1 MKEICKK
8 NKSKAPWD
16 YFSVL
21 TELET
26 MKENIKVVFFI
37 DEYETPIVT
46 LFGKPKKWNQLDDAY
61 NVLFQNLKSFQ
72 SAPFFEKAIITGV
85 LSLRNLSIFSRL
97 NSFQDLILIKI
108 MQQPLWIWLFFPKF
122 QRELCDFTNLF
133 NTTYLQ
139 FGQVKGKTL
148 KFWKIKKW
156 KINFSWK
163 ILKKKKFESA
173 SSKD

>member
-1 MKEICKK
+1 
-8 NKSKAPWD
+8 
-16 YFSVL
+16 
-21 TELET
+21 
-26 MKENIKVVFFI
+26 
-37 DEYETPIVT
+37 
-46 LFGKPKKWNQLDDAY
+46 LDDAY

-148 KFWKIKKW
+148 KF
-156 KINFSWK
+156 
-163 ILKKKKFESA
+163 
-173 SSKD
+173 